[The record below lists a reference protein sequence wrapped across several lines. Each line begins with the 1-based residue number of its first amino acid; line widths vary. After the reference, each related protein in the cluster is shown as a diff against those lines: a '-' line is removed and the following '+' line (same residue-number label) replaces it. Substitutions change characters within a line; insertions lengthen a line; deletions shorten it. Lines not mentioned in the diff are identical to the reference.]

1 MKDTVDISI
10 LGTVTEELEWVTIQ
24 GLIVDPVGTQTVA
37 SRERRNAPPQKKIK
51 KNFTT
56 ADYKKDYFN

>member
-10 LGTVTEELEWVTIQ
+10 LGTVTEELKWVTIQ

-37 SRERRNAPPQKKIK
+37 SRERRNAPPKKI
-51 KNFTT
+51 
-56 ADYKKDYFN
+56 